1 MQGAGDQWAMSM
13 TLDAVRVWDLAKGT
27 VVCDLPWGRDRFAS
41 PAIVLTFTPDGQ
53 SLVALDGEYFGVLH
67 AYRWRIPTGKREELW
82 SATLGA
88 VGLGPTVLSPDG
100 KSFAVGTIRGVI
112 RLFDLDTGKERGPA
126 GAHVADVTAVA
137 FSPDGRE
144 LTTTANDGT
153 LRVWDTATGKPLSS
167 TDIAIKDQ
175 LTLSPDGRH
184 YFDIHWA
191 GLNRASA
198 VVTLRDPA
206 TGKVRHELKQQ
217 NGGVFHPDGTS
228 LLTTASDDRTE
239 SVHRWDLK
247 TGRELGSF
255 GVSRGERLLGVTPGG
270 RAVLVT
276 EFGENPVRFVIRD
289 ADTGK
294 ESAAWKPQDRG
305 LLRAGEAIHRAAVS
319 PDGKLLAWGA
329 AREWAPEDDKAI
341 VYLCEAE
348 TGKVLWYEK
357 GAAGLGDALA
367 FSPDGKLLAVGGRTV
382 KLHDAATG
390 KVKGEF
396 DGHRGVVGA
405 LAWAADG
412 RRLASGSADS
422 TAMVWDVAGP

>member
-1 MQGAGDQWAMSM
+1 
-13 TLDAVRVWDLAKGT
+13 
-27 VVCDLPWGRDRFAS
+27 
-41 PAIVLTFTPDGQ
+41 VLTFAPDGR
-53 SLVALDGEYFGVLH
+53 SLVALDAEYFGVLH
-67 AYRWRIPTGKREELW
+67 AYRWQIPSGKREELW

-100 KSFAVGTIRGVI
+100 KSVAVGTIRGVI
-112 RLFDLDTGKERGPA
+112 RVFDLETGKERGPA

-144 LTTTANDGT
+144 LTTLANDGT
-153 LRVWDTATGKPLSS
+153 LRVWDAATGKPLRS

-175 LTLSPDGRH
+175 VTLSPDGRH

-198 VVTLRDPA
+198 VLTLRDPA
-206 TGKVRHELKQQ
+206 TGKVRYELKQQ
-217 NGGVFHPDGTS
+217 NGGVFHPDSMT
-228 LLTTASDDRTE
+228 LLTTASDDRNE
-239 SVHRWDLK
+239 SVRRWDLK

-255 GVSRGERLLGVTPGG
+255 GLEKREHLLGVTPGG
-270 RAVLVT
+270 RVVLAT
-276 EFGENPVRFVIRD
+276 EAGEQPIRFVLRD

-294 ESAAWKPQDRG
+294 EAAAWRPQDAG
-305 LLRAGEAIHRAAVS
+305 LLRAGEPFHKAVVS

-348 TGKVLWYEK
+348 TGKVLWFEK
-357 GAAGLGDALA
+357 GPPGLGDALA

-390 KVKGEF
+390 RVKAEF
-396 DGHRGVVGA
+396 DGHRGAVCA
-405 LAWAADG
+405 LAWSADG
-412 RRLASGSADS
+412 RRLASGSVDS
-422 TAMVWDVAGP
+422 TAVVWDVARP